1 MSPRTAARST
11 EPASV
16 ELAER
21 IGGRLRDARK
31 RAGMSQQHLAGERYT
46 KAFVSAI
53 EHGASR
59 PSMAALT
66 YFAARLGVSPASL
79 LGHEPPGWN
88 RLEADMQLAT
98 GNWRLAADAYLALL
112 EAEAE
117 PIARAELL
125 RGAAESLCRLDRG
138 REAIAAATEASELFA
153 RAGLH
158 ADAALSTYW
167 LAFALYQTDN
177 GDEARALL
185 RGLLDRLRSGLDADP
200 DLLVRVLIA
209 LSLVE
214 SRAGEHASAVTYLE
228 EARGLSGDLDDRRRA
243 SFLFSLAISYRE
255 TGDNEAAI
263 RAGTQSLA
271 LYRAAGAAF
280 ETASIEN
287 DLALAYLALG
297 NLTRATEL
305 TDAARRQFAEAGDS
319 RWLAHVTDTQAQIA
333 LTGGDAERAI
343 DLAAEAI
350 AFAEASS
357 NDKALGSALLT
368 RARAAR
374 RANRLDAAA
383 ADFDRAVKLLRERG
397 PRARLREALRE
408 WADVAAD
415 TGEHE
420 QAYRLAREALDA
432 EVSLPS

>member
-1 MSPRTAARST
+1 MSPRIAARAA
-11 EPASV
+11 ERANV

-21 IGGRLRDARK
+21 IGARLREARL
-31 RAGMSQQHLAGERYT
+31 RSGMSQQQLAGDRYT

-66 YFAARLGVSPASL
+66 FFAERLGVSPASL

-88 RLEADMQLAT
+88 RLEADMQLAI
-98 GNWRLAADAYLALL
+98 GNWRPAADAYLALL
-112 EAEAE
+112 ETETE

-125 RGAAESLCRLDRG
+125 CGAAEALCRLDRG
-138 REAIAAATEASELFA
+138 REAIAAASEASELFS

-158 ADAALSTYW
+158 ADGALATYW
-167 LAFALYQTDN
+167 LAFGLYQTDN

-185 RGLLDRLRSGLDADP
+185 RGLLDRLRAGLDADP
-200 DLLVRVLIA
+200 DLRVRVLIA

-214 SRAGEHASAVTYLE
+214 SRAGEHATAVTYLE
-228 EARGLSGDLDDRRRA
+228 EARGLAGDLDDRRRA

-297 NLTRATEL
+297 NLTRASEL
-305 TDAARRQFAEAGDS
+305 TDAARRQFEATGDA
-319 RWLAHVTDTQAQIA
+319 RWLAHVSDTQAQIA
-333 LTGGDAERAI
+333 LADGRVDTAVDR
-343 DLAAEAI
+343 AAEAI
-350 AFAEASS
+350 AFAERSS

-374 RANRLDAAA
+374 RAGRLDAAA
-383 ADFDRAVKLLRERG
+383 ADFERAASLLRARG

-432 EVSLPS
+432 EVSLPT